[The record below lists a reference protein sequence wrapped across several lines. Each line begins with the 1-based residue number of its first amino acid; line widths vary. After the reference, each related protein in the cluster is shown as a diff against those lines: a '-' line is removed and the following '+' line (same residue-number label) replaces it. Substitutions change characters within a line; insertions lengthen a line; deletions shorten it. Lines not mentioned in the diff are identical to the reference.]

1 MHAGVCVCVYFQLVC
16 YLLSKRFDHYELL
29 TTMNSLLCHSVWG
42 APKMLSTALPDLTVV
57 CVFSDE
63 HFYRLET
70 NIFDYAFSTVA
81 SFSLIQRM
89 SSEVIC
95 VGIFAGVHRIGLA
108 FVGTAHLISW
118 ACGPLGFCKQNSQDT
133 DRAGEGC
140 PATWLLVL
148 CSFFVLLLLTLWAFV
163 LIRHYKVW
171 PG

>member
-1 MHAGVCVCVYFQLVC
+1 
-16 YLLSKRFDHYELL
+16 
-29 TTMNSLLCHSVWG
+29 
-42 APKMLSTALPDLTVV
+42 MLSTALLDLTVV

-89 SSEVIC
+89 PSEVIC

-148 CSFFVLLLLTLWAFV
+148 CSFFVLLLLTL
-163 LIRHYKVW
+163 
-171 PG
+171 